1 MKIQPPT
8 ECPSCQSKLVWVN
21 DQLYCK
27 SDECG
32 DRMYK
37 AVEHFASTLKIKG
50 LGPSSIRKLD
60 IRTPVEIYSLD
71 DMDERLGSSKLAEKL
86 AVEIENSKAAPLNMV
101 LPALGIPLIGQ
112 TASDKLSKVVDS
124 LYDVTSEICK
134 EAGLGEKATNNLMGF
149 LQTFDYELPFS
160 YLFAKKSEPTK
171 TEVVC
176 ITGKLISFKTKAAA
190 TEALEA
196 RGYTVKSS
204 VTKDV
209 TILVNEGGEES
220 AKTVKARES
229 GVTIVNNLK
238 QYLGE

>member
-37 AVEHFASTLKIKG
+37 AVEHFASTMKIKG

-60 IRTPVEIYSLD
+60 IRTPLEIYCLD
-71 DMDERLGSSKLAEKL
+71 DMDECLGSSKLAEKL
-86 AVEIENSKAAPLNMV
+86 AIEIENSKAAPLNML

-112 TASDKLSKVVDS
+112 TASDKLSKVVDT
-124 LYDVTSEICK
+124 LQEVTAEKCK
-134 EAGLGEKATNNLMGF
+134 EAGLGDKATNNLMGF
-149 LQTFDYELPFS
+149 LKTFDYNLPFS
-160 YLFAKKSEPTK
+160 FVFAKKSSSNGI
-171 TEVVC
+171 VC
-176 ITGKLISFKTKAAA
+176 ITGKLSSYKNKAEATKV
-190 TEALEA
+190 LESL
-196 RGYTVKSS
+196 GYTVKSS
-204 VTKDV
+204 ITKDV
-209 TILVNEGGEES
+209 TILVNEGGDES
-220 AKTVKARES
+220 AKTIKARES
-229 GVTIVNNLK
+229 GITIVTNLK

>member
-1 MKIQPPT
+1 MKIQAPT

-27 SDECG
+27 SDDCG

-50 LGPSSIRKLD
+50 LGPSSIRKLE
-60 IRTPVEIYSLD
+60 IRTPLEIYCLD

-86 AVEIENSKAAPLNMV
+86 AVEIENSKAAPLNML

-112 TASDKLSKVVDS
+112 TASDKLSKVVNT
-124 LYDVTSEICK
+124 LQEVTPEKCK
-134 EAGLGEKATNNLMGF
+134 EAGLGEKATSNLMGF
-149 LQTFDYELPFS
+149 LKTFDYNLPFS
-160 YLFAKKSEPTK
+160 FVFAKKSSSNGI
-171 TEVVC
+171 VC
-176 ITGKLISFKTKAAA
+176 ITGKLISYKNKAEA
-190 TEALEA
+190 TSILESL
-196 RGYTVKSS
+196 GYTVKAS

-209 TILVNEGGEES
+209 TILVNESGEES

-229 GVTIVNNLK
+229 GITIVTNLK